1 VVTSEALRGG
11 EEREV
16 RELHGEIPTWSGYW
30 AVNLEGSYA
39 PRGDLE
45 TLAALGRPWLYVDR
59 GHREMEWSPHCNTG
73 DVRWVLANRPLV
85 LAGPD
90 SRELCCQVPA
100 PVLQAAMRPQI
111 ARLLDDVR
119 SWAPFDVIWTQR
131 YLVETASRMLYTLER
146 GEVISKPGALD
157 WAADALPPEWHE
169 LIAQVRKD
177 RDVPWNSPPPAGSVE
192 RAVAFVEYVQAR
204 SGRSRST

>member
-1 VVTSEALRGG
+1 
-11 EEREV
+11 
-16 RELHGEIPTWSGYW
+16 
-30 AVNLEGSYA
+30 
-39 PRGDLE
+39 
-45 TLAALGRPWLYVDR
+45 
-59 GHREMEWSPHCNTG
+59 
-73 DVRWVLANRPLV
+73 
-85 LAGPD
+85 
-90 SRELCCQVPA
+90 
-100 PVLQAAMRPQI
+100 VLQAAMRPQI
-111 ARLLDDVR
+111 ARLLDDVQ